1 MFLQYY
7 GFREQPFGF
16 TPNPR
21 FLFPSESCREA
32 HASLLYAITNNVGF
46 STLIADPGMGKTT
59 LLFCV
64 LERLR
69 DTARTAFVFTTQD
82 SFRDLLRYINLEFDL
97 PDCGDDPVRFQ
108 QQFKEFLVTEARGE
122 RPVILLLDEAQ
133 NLNDAS
139 LEAIRLL
146 SDFETPG
153 KKLLHILLAGQPQ
166 FAERLGQSGM
176 SQLFQRVATVSR
188 LAKLTHAETTAYVE
202 HHLRAAGY
210 RGDQLFTPDALAWI
224 AEKADGIPRQINRLC
239 FNGLSIGCALQKQAV
254 DVDVLTE
261 VEQDLDLKTMSDRG
275 MHVTAPDTGVPRH
288 PLRRSTDFF
297 PPTAHH
303 YPVRPYS
310 AGKPSNGGRVF
321 HRQNQDAQAIACGQE
336 GSRETGEAPARSN
349 RANPIMAELPPI
361 SPLTPPNFFTEKPSK
376 LGSTAL
382 KITVAA
388 LVFIEIAVAIVLVKR
403 GDPATLQIIDRVREE
418 LRTIVTDRSTS
429 STSYLHQQG

>member
-32 HASLLYAITNNVGF
+32 HASLLYAINNNVGF

-82 SFRDLLRYINLEFDL
+82 SSRDLLRYINLEFDL

-108 QQFKEFLVTEARGE
+108 QQFKECLVAEARRE

-153 KKLLHILLAGQPQ
+153 KKLLHIVLAGQPQ
-166 FAERLGQSGM
+166 FANRLRQSGM

-188 LAKLTHAETTAYVE
+188 LSKLTSAETAAYID
-202 HHLRAAGY
+202 HHLSTAGY
-210 RGDQLFTPDALAWI
+210 RGEQLFTPEALAWI
-224 AEKADGIPRQINRLC
+224 AEKSDGIPRQINRLC
-239 FNGLSIGCALQKQAV
+239 FNGLSISCGLQKQYV
-254 DVDVLTE
+254 DVDILTE
-261 VEQDLDLKTMSDRG
+261 VEQDLELQ
-275 MHVTAPDTGVPRH
+275 TASELGTDAPAQGLGVPRH

-297 PPTAHH
+297 PLPAYHSLQ
-303 YPVRPYS
+303 PS
-310 AGKPSNGGRVF
+310 ISKSSNGSRVF
-321 HRQNQDAQAIACGQE
+321 HRQP
-336 GSRETGEAPARSN
+336 RETDAASVRST
-349 RANPIMAELPPI
+349 RADPVVEELALI
-361 SPLTPPNFFTEKPSK
+361 APLTPPTFVTEKSST
-376 LGSTAL
+376 LSSTAL

-388 LVFIEIAVAIVLVKR
+388 LVLIEIAAAIVLVER

-418 LRTIVTDRSTS
+418 LRTIVTDRNTST
-429 STSYLHQQG
+429 TNYLNQQG

>member
-7 GFREQPFGF
+7 GLREQPFGF

-32 HASLLYAITNNVGF
+32 HASLLYAINNNVGF

-64 LERLR
+64 LERLG

-82 SFRDLLRYINLEFDL
+82 SSRDLLRYINLEFEL

-108 QQFKEFLVTEARGE
+108 QQFKECLVAEARRE

-153 KKLLHILLAGQPQ
+153 KKLLHIILAGQPQ
-166 FAERLGQSGM
+166 FANRLRQSGM

-188 LAKLTHAETTAYVE
+188 LARLTPTETVAYID
-202 HHLRAAGY
+202 HHLRTAGY
-210 RGDQLFTPDALAWI
+210 RGQQLFTPDALAWV
-224 AEKADGIPRQINRLC
+224 ADKSDGIPRQINRLC
-239 FNGLSIGCALQKQAV
+239 FNGLSISCALQKPYV
-254 DVDVLTE
+254 DVDILTE
-261 VEQDLDLKTMSDRG
+261 VEQDLELQTASELETDVSPQDL
-275 MHVTAPDTGVPRH
+275 GVQRH
-288 PLRRSTDFF
+288 LRRSTDFF
-297 PPTAHH
+297 PPPAYHSLQ
-303 YPVRPYS
+303 PS
-310 AGKPSNGGRVF
+310 ISKSSNGSRVF
-321 HRQNQDAQAIACGQE
+321 HRQAREADAA
-336 GSRETGEAPARSN
+336 SVPSN
-349 RANPIMAELPPI
+349 RADLVVEESALIAPLP
-361 SPLTPPNFFTEKPSK
+361 PPNFVTEKPSA
-376 LGSTAL
+376 LSSTVL

-388 LVFIEIAVAIVLVKR
+388 LVLIEIAAAIVLVER

-418 LRTIVTDRSTS
+418 LRTIVTDRNTST
-429 STSYLHQQG
+429 TNYLNQQG

>member
-59 LLFCV
+59 LLFSV
-64 LERLR
+64 LERFR

-97 PDCGDDPVRFQ
+97 PDCGDDPVTFQ
-108 QQFKEFLVTEARGE
+108 QQFKEFLVAEARRE

-153 KKLLHILLAGQPQ
+153 KKLLHIVLAGQPQ
-166 FAERLGQSGM
+166 FAERLRHSGM

-188 LAKLTHAETTAYVE
+188 LAKLAPTETASYID
-202 HHLRAAGY
+202 HHVRTAGY
-210 RGDQLFTPDALAWI
+210 HGEQLFTSEALAWI
-224 AEKADGIPRQINRLC
+224 AEKSDGIPRQINRLC
-239 FNGLSIGCALQKQAV
+239 FNALSIACGLQKQDV
-254 DVDVLTE
+254 DVDILRE
-261 VEQDLDLKTMSDRG
+261 VEQDLDLHAISDSG
-275 MHVTAPDTGVPRH
+275 PQAAMQNLDAPRH

-297 PPTAHH
+297 PPPANRS
-303 YPVRPYS
+303 VRPYS
-310 AGKPSNGGRVF
+310 TAKPNGSRVF
-321 HRQNQDAQAIACGQE
+321 HRPPQE
-336 GSRETGEAPARSN
+336 GDVGSIHSN
-349 RANPIMAELPPI
+349 RVSPVVEELPLI
-361 SPLTPPNFFTEKPSK
+361 SPLTPPTFLTEKPSK

-388 LVFIEIAVAIVLVKR
+388 LVLIEIAAAIVLVER

-418 LRTIVTDRSTS
+418 LRTIVTDRNTST
-429 STSYLHQQG
+429 TSYLHQLG

>member
-82 SFRDLLRYINLEFDL
+82 SSRDLLRYINLEFEL

-108 QQFKEFLVTEARGE
+108 QQFKECLVAEARRE

-153 KKLLHILLAGQPQ
+153 KKLLHIVLAGQPQ
-166 FAERLGQSGM
+166 FANRLRQSGM

-188 LAKLTHAETTAYVE
+188 LAKLTPTETAAYID
-202 HHLRAAGY
+202 HHLRTAGY
-210 RGDQLFTPDALAWI
+210 RGEQLFTPDALAWI
-224 AEKADGIPRQINRLC
+224 AEKSNGIPRQINRLC
-239 FNGLSIGCALQKQAV
+239 FNGLSISCGLQKQYV
-254 DVDVLTE
+254 DVDILTE
-261 VEQDLDLKTMSDRG
+261 VEQDLELQ
-275 MHVTAPDTGVPRH
+275 TASELGTDAPAQDFGVPRH
-288 PLRRSTDFF
+288 LLRRSTDFF
-297 PPTAHH
+297 PL
-303 YPVRPYS
+303 PVYHSLQPS
-310 AGKPSNGGRVF
+310 ISKSSNGSRVF
-321 HRQNQDAQAIACGQE
+321 HRQP
-336 GSRETGEAPARSN
+336 RETDAASVRSN
-349 RANPIMAELPPI
+349 RADPVVEELALI
-361 SPLTPPNFFTEKPSK
+361 APLTPPKFVTEKPST
-376 LGSTAL
+376 LSSTAL

-388 LVFIEIAVAIVLVKR
+388 LVLIEIAAAIVLVER

-418 LRTIVTDRSTS
+418 LRTIVTDRNTST
-429 STSYLHQQG
+429 TNYLNQQG

>member
-21 FLFPSESCREA
+21 FLFPSASCREA

-64 LERLR
+64 LETLR

-82 SFRDLLRYINLEFDL
+82 SSRDLLRYINLEFEL
-97 PDCGDDPVRFQ
+97 PDCGDDPVKFQ
-108 QQFKEFLVTEARGE
+108 QQFKEFLVTEARRD

-166 FAERLGQSGM
+166 FGDRLRQSGL

-188 LAKLTHAETTAYVE
+188 LAKLTPAETAAYVD
-202 HHLRAAGY
+202 HHIRTAGY
-210 RGDQLFTPDALAWI
+210 CGDQLFTPEALAWI
-224 AEKADGIPRQINRLC
+224 AEKSDGIPRQINRLC
-239 FNGLSIGCALQKQAV
+239 FNGLSIGCGLQKRSV
-254 DVDVLTE
+254 DLDILRE
-261 VEQDLDLKTMSDRG
+261 VEQDLDLHT
-275 MHVTAPDTGVPRH
+275 TPDTDKHTVAQDGAVLRH

-297 PPTAHH
+297 PPPGHH
-303 YPVRPYS
+303 SVRPHS
-310 AGKPSNGGRVF
+310 TVGPSNGSRVF
-321 HRQNQDAQAIACGQE
+321 HRQNQDAHPTAYRQE
-336 GSRETGEAPARSN
+336 GNLQTEAASARSN
-349 RANPIMAELPPI
+349 HTNPSRKELQPI
-361 SPLTPPNFFTEKPSK
+361 SPLAPPNFFTEKPSR

-382 KITVAA
+382 KITVTA
-388 LVFIEIAVAIVLVKR
+388 LVLIEIAVALVLVKR

-418 LRTIVTDRSTS
+418 LRTIVTDRNTS
-429 STSYLHQQG
+429 STNYLHQQG